1 MGRKTAKNQTGYSG
15 GYSNWVFKVGIH
27 FLKSGYSFLGDW
39 GTQSRGVEKDN
50 KKRLFS
56 KKRWITPYRN
66 APCFLRKLGAKKP
79 KIKEFVCRNPIKVGG
94 GLKIKEGGVAP
105 QWSRRGQL
113 RQKSKPHIRTN
124 GDSMR
129 LSEPLEE
136 RFEAP
141 PQHRGGYLHLQVP
154 FQAVQYEPSNALSPP
169 LETLT

>member
-1 MGRKTAKNQTGYSG
+1 M
-15 GYSNWVFKVGIH
+15 GIH

-56 KKRWITPYRN
+56 KKRGITPYRN
-66 APCFLRKLGAKKP
+66 APCFFGGWRANKP
-79 KIKEFVCRNPIKVGG
+79 KIKEFVRRNPKKREGV
-94 GLKIKEGGVAP
+94 LKIKERGVAP

-113 RQKSKPHIRTN
+113 RQKRQPHIRTK
-124 GDSMR
+124 DDAMR

-141 PQHRGGYLHLQVP
+141 PQHRGGYWHLQVP
-154 FQAVQYEPSNALSPP
+154 FQAARHELSNALSPP
-169 LETLT
+169 LGLVLLK

>member
-1 MGRKTAKNQTGYSG
+1 M
-15 GYSNWVFKVGIH
+15 
-27 FLKSGYSFLGDW
+27 
-39 GTQSRGVEKDN
+39 EKDN

-136 RFEAP
+136 RFKAP